1 MISINFDDDDALIGI
16 TAVAAAAAVFLVF
29 LLPLIKKN
37 ITILILRCSWRHFF
51 FLFFSPC
58 DERRLIVLRM
68 IPVAVNGREKMDYNF
83 LLNIF
88 AFLLHIKQRNCNPPH
103 TTDQFLCDFFN
114 NLLFFFTFLFF
125 FFCFPRFFFF
135 FLLSVSSD
143 ILRHFFTS
151 QFVFFYSDSFFSHF
165 HLRIF
170 TFVFLISFSF
180 FQFSCWFINK

>member
-135 FLLSVSSD
+135 FFYCQSPVTSFVIFSLLS
-143 ILRHFFTS
+143 
-151 QFVFFYSDSFFSHF
+151 FYFDSFFSHF